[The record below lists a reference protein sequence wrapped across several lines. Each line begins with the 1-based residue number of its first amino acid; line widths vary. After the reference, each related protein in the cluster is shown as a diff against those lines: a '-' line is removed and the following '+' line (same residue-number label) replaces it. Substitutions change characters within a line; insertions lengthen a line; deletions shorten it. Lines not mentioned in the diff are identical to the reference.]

1 MLRDAFWRK
10 ILGQWEIFHG
20 GILVSNL
27 NGGGKKSYYFKCYE
41 KAASSVRYNTADH
54 ILLYHQGEVRVL
66 LVFRPENLFLLQLA
80 LLLLYIDASMI
91 HGSTRRAKLHL
102 IKGTLPE
109 I

>member
-1 MLRDAFWRK
+1 MRDAFWRK
-10 ILGQWEIFHG
+10 ISSQREIFHG

-27 NGGGKKSYYFKCYE
+27 NGGVKVILVKCYE
-41 KAASSVRYNTADH
+41 KAASSICYNTDH

-91 HGSTRRAKLHL
+91 HVCRKGSLNQRHAA
-102 IKGTLPE
+102 
-109 I
+109 